1 MRKHLLMAALFVALF
16 TCLSMVVPIQAQDSG
31 VTISLS
37 VPEFMKDSLEAPIK
51 QFQDQN
57 PGITVQV
64 KGSSVFFGGNATA
77 GIDDYLKN
85 AADYASTAD
94 VVYMSASQPFVEA
107 TRAGFVQDLTP
118 LVSSD
123 SSLNTADF
131 IPAAWQS
138 FQWDG
143 GTWALPTSVDVTF
156 LTYDPAAFDKA
167 NLAYPNEK
175 WTMDDLANAARTLAV
190 KDESRAVT
198 QPGLAVPGEF
208 GTLIRS
214 LLGKGLYDDSI
225 PSAPTFTDP
234 NLETLLTTWADL
246 EKEGV
251 VTTDRGQNYDSIPM
265 HIDGTF
271 SLIGRRNQTDTR
283 KGTLLPG
290 GKAGINVQGFA
301 ISSGTQYLEQAYA
314 LAKFLTNSPEVSNNF
329 QGIRPARQSLNG
341 VQPQNQGGPGG
352 GPGGF
357 RRRLT
362 PEVEAL
368 VDQAL
373 ANAIPVSEMRFTDYL
388 NVALD
393 KIVTGGEDAH
403 TALQDAET
411 QASTN
416 LQTAAAEH
424 DTTTIA
430 VATPVP
436 PLVLQTGKVEI
447 KFGIQSFVFPLPNQD
462 KWNQLAQDF
471 AASDPQVGAV
481 TLDTVGPG
489 GGGGSNDLAKYDCY
503 YTANNRVP
511 GINLDS
517 VLSLDPYM
525 SADPTFDKTDF
536 IGNTLA
542 QVQRDNKTWAYPI
555 ILQPDALHYSVD
567 EFAKAGI
574 TAPQNG
580 WTISEFNDALK
591 ALKPN
596 TSDPA
601 PFETRE
607 PGGTYLLLLIAAY
620 GGLPLDYRTNPPTP
634 NFKDPK
640 NIEAIRQVL
649 DLAKQGYFNYQELGG
664 NRFVITIGNDTVQ
677 PAVYSARIN
686 GLGFGRRGPQA
697 GDTQDTGYQLTTYP
711 TGTSFSAASY
721 DIGTAYINSSSQNP
735 EACYR
740 WISYL
745 GQHPDMFS
753 GMPARMSQIND
764 SNIAAAQGADATA
777 FYKQMATAISDPNT
791 VIFPSVF
798 GGGNNS
804 PSNFLLQFWLNR
816 AFDNY
821 VLKDGNLEN
830 DLNDAQ
836 TYAKDFLECTAAIP
850 PYDAAS
856 GQNQQEYNRQYTD
869 CATKADPT
877 LSSLFA
883 Q

>member
-16 TCLSMVVPIQAQDSG
+16 TSLSMVIPTQAQDSS
-31 VTISLS
+31 VTITLS

-51 QFQDQN
+51 QFQDEN

-64 KGSSVFFGGNATA
+64 KGSSIFFGGNATT
-77 GIDDYLKN
+77 GIDDYLKDM
-85 AADYASTAD
+85 ADYASTAD
-94 VVYMSASQPFVEA
+94 VVYLSASQPFVEA
-107 TRAGFVQDLTP
+107 TRAGYVQDLAP

-123 SSLNTADF
+123 ASLNISDF

-167 NLAYPNEK
+167 GLAYPNEK
-175 WTMDDLANAARTLAV
+175 WTMDDLANAARALAV
-190 KDESRAVT
+190 KDESGAVT

-214 LLGKGLYDDSI
+214 LLGNGLYDDNV
-225 PSAPTFTDP
+225 PSAPAFADP

-246 EKEGV
+246 QKEGV
-251 VTTDRGQNYDSIPM
+251 VIIDQGQNYDAIPM
-265 HIDGTF
+265 HIEGTF
-271 SLIGRRNQTDTR
+271 GLIGRRNQTDTR
-283 KGTLLPG
+283 NGTLLPG
-290 GKAGINVQGFA
+290 GKAGISVQGFA
-301 ISSGTQYLEQAYA
+301 ISSGTQYLDQSYV

-352 GPGGF
+352 RGPGGF

-373 ANAIPVSEMRFTDYL
+373 ANAIPVSEIRFADYL

-393 KIVTGGEDAH
+393 KMITGGEDAH

-416 LQTAAAEH
+416 LQTAAAAY

-436 PLVLQTGKVEI
+436 PLVLQAGEVEI
-447 KFGIQSFVFPLPNQD
+447 KFGIQSFIFPLPNQD

-489 GGGGSNDLAKYDCY
+489 GGGNNDLAQYDCY

-555 ILQPDALHYSVD
+555 ILQPEALHYNVD
-567 EFAKAGI
+567 QFAKAGI

-580 WTISEFNDALK
+580 WTVSEFTDALK

-596 TSDPA
+596 TSDPS
-601 PFETRE
+601 PFEPRE
-607 PGGTYLLLLIAAY
+607 PGGTYMLILIAAY

-634 NFKDPK
+634 NFSDPQ

-649 DLAKQGYFNYQELGG
+649 DLAKQGYFKYQELGG
-664 NRFVITIGNDTVQ
+664 NRFVISIGDNTVQ
-677 PAVYSARIN
+677 PAIYNQRVN
-686 GLGFGRRGPQA
+686 GIGFGRRGPQS
-697 GDTQDTGYQLTTYP
+697 GSTQDTGYQMTTFP
-711 TGTSFSAASY
+711 AGTNFSATSY

-753 GMPARMSQIND
+753 GMPARMSQIN
-764 SNIAAAQGADATA
+764 NATIAAAQGADATA
-777 FYKQMATAISDPNT
+777 FYKQVATAISDPNT
-791 VIFPSVF
+791 VIFPSIF

-821 VLKDGNLEN
+821 VLRDGNLEN

-836 TYAKDFLECTAAIP
+836 TYAKDFLECTANIP
-850 PYDAAS
+850 PFDAAS
-856 GQNQQEYNRQYTD
+856 GQNQQEYNRQYQD

-877 LSSLFA
+877 LASLFV

>member
-1 MRKHLLMAALFVALF
+1 MRKHILIGALFVVLF
-16 TCLSMVVPIQAQDSG
+16 TGLSMVVPTQAQDNS
-31 VTISLS
+31 VTVSLS
-37 VPEFMKDSLEAPIK
+37 VPEFMKNTLETPIK
-51 QFQDQN
+51 QFEDQN
-57 PGITVQV
+57 PGIKVDL

-77 GIDDYLKN
+77 GVNDYLKN

-94 VVYMSASQPFVEA
+94 VVYISASQPFVEA
-107 TRAGFVQDLTP
+107 TRAGFLQDLTP
-118 LVSSD
+118 LASSD

-143 GTWALPTSVDVTF
+143 GTWALPTSVDISF
-156 LTYDPAAFDKA
+156 LTYDPAAFDKVGI
-167 NLAYPNEK
+167 AYPNEK
-175 WTMDDLANAARTLAV
+175 WTIDDLANAARTLAV
-190 KDESRAVT
+190 KDDSGAVT

-214 LLGKGLYDDSI
+214 LLDKGLYDDNV
-225 PSAPTFTDP
+225 PSAPIFTDP
-234 NLETLLTTWADL
+234 NLEALLTTWADL

-251 VTTDRGQNYDSIPM
+251 VTTDRGQNYDTVPM
-265 HIDGTF
+265 HIEGTF
-271 SLIGRRNQTDTR
+271 SLIGRRNQTETR

-301 ISSGTQYLEQAYA
+301 ISSGTQYLDQAYA
-314 LAKFLTNSPEVSNNF
+314 LAKFLTNSPEVANNF

-352 GPGGF
+352 F
-357 RRRLT
+357 RRQLT

-373 ANAIPVSEMRFTDYL
+373 ANAIPVSEMRFADYL
-388 NVALD
+388 SVALD

-424 DTTTIA
+424 DKTSIV

-436 PLVLQTGKVEI
+436 PLVLQPGEVEI
-447 KFGIQSFVFPLPNQD
+447 KFGIQSNIFPLPNQD

-481 TLDTVGPG
+481 MLDTVGGP
-489 GGGGSNDLAKYDCY
+489 GSNNELTQYDCY
-503 YTANNRVP
+503 YTSTNRVP

-517 VLSLDPYM
+517 ILSLDPYM
-525 SADPTFDKTDF
+525 TADPSFDKTDF

-542 QVQRDNKTWAYPI
+542 QVQRDNKTWAYPV
-555 ILQPDALHYSVD
+555 ILQPEAMRYNIDM
-567 EFAKAGI
+567 FAKAGLK
-574 TAPQNG
+574 APQNG
-580 WTISEFNDALK
+580 WTISEFTDALK

-601 PFETRE
+601 PFTPRE
-607 PGGTYLLLLIAAY
+607 PGGTYLLILIAAY
-620 GGLPLDYRTNPPTP
+620 GGIPLDYRTNPPTP
-634 NFKDPK
+634 NFNDPQ
-640 NIEAIRQVL
+640 NVEAIRQVL
-649 DLAKQGYFNYQELGG
+649 DLAKQGYFDYQAVGG
-664 NRFVITIGNDTVQ
+664 NRFVINIDSNAAQ
-677 PAVYSARIN
+677 PAIYSQRLN
-686 GLGFGRRGPQA
+686 GAGFGRRGPQN
-697 GDTQDTGYQLTTYP
+697 GNSQDTGYQLTTYP
-711 TGTSFSAASY
+711 TGSRFSAASY
-721 DIGTAYINSSSQNP
+721 DIGTAYISSGSQNA

-740 WISYL
+740 WISYVA
-745 GQHPDMFS
+745 QHPYMFS

-764 SNIAAAQGADATA
+764 ATISAQQGADATA
-777 FYKQMATAISDPNT
+777 FYKQMATSLSDPNT
-791 VIFPSVF
+791 IIFPSVF

-821 VLKDGNLEN
+821 VQKDGNLDT
-830 DLNDAQ
+830 DLADAQ
-836 TYAKDFLECTAAIP
+836 TYAKDFLACAAAIP

-856 GQNQQEYNRQYTD
+856 GQNQQQYNQQYVD

-877 LSSLFA
+877 LSSLFN